1 MITGAKFFTEAIKS
15 IPPEIQKQVDMSMSV
30 SDAIAHI
37 LSKRHLSQKDFAKM
51 MGKTETEVSRWLA
64 GRHNFTLATLAKIST
79 TLNEDFIQIIDCKT
93 NA

>member
-1 MITGAKFFTEAIKS
+1 MITGAKFFTDAIKS

-37 LSKRHLSQKDFAKM
+37 LLKRGLSQKDFAKM
-51 MGKTETEVSRWLA
+51 MGKTEREISHWLT

-79 TLNEDFIQIIDCKT
+79 VLNKNFIQIANYQT

>member
-1 MITGAKFFTEAIKS
+1 MITGANFFMDAVKR

-37 LSKRHLSQKDFAKM
+37 LSKRGLSQKDFAKM
-51 MGKTETEVSRWLA
+51 MDKTETEISRWLA

-79 TLNEDFIQIIDCKT
+79 TLNEDFIQIIDCQSKV
-93 NA
+93 